1 MLHAILK
8 KTFISL
14 SALILIAC
22 ANTPAMHVERKISH
36 APIPDASTPLAQ
48 ALSKAKHTD
57 GQSGAYP
64 LVDGVQALAIRTS
77 LIKNARKNL
86 DVQYHSIHKGIST
99 ALLTQETILAARRS
113 QVQKLL

>member
-48 ALSKAKHTD
+48 ALSKRNI
-57 GQSGAYP
+57 P
-64 LVDGVQALAIRTS
+64 MVNRALIPWLMVYKRWRF
-77 LIKNARKNL
+77 AR
-86 DVQYHSIHKGIST
+86 
-99 ALLTQETILAARRS
+99 A
-113 QVQKLL
+113 